1 MKQKRFFQLSSIALA
16 CATLMACGSSHSDDT
31 SSNTGT
37 SHNDSDNTIQLQQ
50 QLANAKAKLQQAQS
64 ELANKQQSLASYQ
77 QSLQKTTSELNSA
90 KQQLATVNTT
100 LTTVI
105 TQVNKQKAEVSRLTS
120 QVNELTQLQKLG
132 NSAEVQQK
140 LAQAKQ
146 NLANANATLQT
157 TQSQY
162 TLAQKQAES
171 LTKNVS
177 TLEKAQQALTTQ
189 VKQKQTE
196 LEQLK
201 ASISSSEIALKK
213 EKAQLD
219 NLSKDET
226 KIVEARREENY
237 WGDKHKWRSIKI
249 YGGSII
255 GSAYGKNDYSNSR
268 DVKTDVLVSDSHVDS
283 VELEIDFSK
292 NEINSQKIQ
301 SKSLTAQTC
310 ASASECH
317 LAFERTIGQARFVN
331 QSYSTYF
338 SIYTDRYS
346 DGEFGYSK
354 DDKYTPNKN
363 HGVGYVYRELP
374 QDNRVWQ
381 RPSGQEEV
389 TYRGKVLGYW
399 RQDQGNGQYKPHLAQ
414 GDLTLTANF
423 ADKTVSGKV
432 TNRTNYENNQDIVL
446 IKTPIIDT
454 DSARWGYTDHQ
465 IGFSGEI
472 QYGHYD
478 VNRPSDGEYE
488 GIFVGPNAEEVVGE
502 IKDSDVTNRQIF
514 GGTSK

>member
-77 QSLQKTTSELNSA
+77 QSLQKTTNELNSA

-100 LTTVI
+100 LTTAI

-177 TLEKAQQALTTQ
+177 ALEKAQQALTTQ

-196 LEQLK
+196 LEQLR

-226 KIVEARREENY
+226 KIVEAKREENY
-237 WGDKHKWRSIKI
+237 MGDNYKWRSIILSGSPSSLKRTSI
-249 YGGSII
+249 SNNLRYYG
-255 GSAYGKNDYSNSR
+255 SNTFEILVPHPDGAGVKESR
-268 DVKTDVLVSDSHVDS
+268 FAEDNARK
-283 VELEIDFSK
+283 IDFSK
-292 NEINSQKIQ
+292 YEINPQKIQ
-301 SKSLTAQTC
+301 SELLTAQTC
-310 ASASECH
+310 ASAEACNPTV
-317 LAFERTIGQARFVN
+317 ERTVGQARFVN

-338 SIYTDRYS
+338 SISTKSYNSST
-346 DGEFGYSK
+346 
-354 DDKYTPNKN
+354 DKYDLQSLPLA
-363 HGVGYVYRELP
+363 GYVYKELP

-399 RQDQGNGQYKPHLAQ
+399 RENLVSEYKAHLAQ

-432 TNRTNYENNQDIVL
+432 TNRTNYKNNQDIVL
-446 IKTPIIDT
+446 IKTPIISTNDT
-454 DSARWGYTDHQ
+454 Q
-465 IGFSGEI
+465 VGFSGKI

-478 VNRPSDGEYE
+478 MNRQSDGEYE

-502 IKDSDVTNRQIF
+502 IIGSADTNVQIF